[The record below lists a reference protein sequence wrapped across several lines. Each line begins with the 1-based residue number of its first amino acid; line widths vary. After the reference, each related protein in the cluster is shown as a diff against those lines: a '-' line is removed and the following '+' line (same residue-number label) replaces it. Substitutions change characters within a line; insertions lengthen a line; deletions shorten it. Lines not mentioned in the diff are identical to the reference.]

1 MKSEETG
8 SKRQT
13 QNTNLGPRKGNAVAI
28 AFDIV
33 DHDDLDLTKIERLGL
48 FRLSVPSALP
58 DSDLLECPGWTL
70 FSFDFPSQQVI
81 FIDVGPGQDLS
92 SAPFSYLA
100 QVEHGRRIATLDY
113 AAFIALAARI
123 AVRATFVQLFNIG
136 HCGSTLLHHV
146 FNRAPGAWSIS
157 EPSFLFDLAMKRDD
171 FGTEELRALIS
182 AGLKFL
188 TKFDGADTAEVIV
201 VKHFSQSMTILE
213 QVYRAMPEAVCFFMY
228 RDAESWCNS
237 FYHFLQRDGVPNP
250 ENLAD
255 RTFLWWIAS
264 GDTPV
269 AALDGIIDLSD
280 NSVKIQH
287 IMAANWA
294 QQLLCFRKAQ
304 GAGVPM
310 VPLRYN
316 ELNGDRA
323 GELGK
328 VFDHCGIPRPAIPAA
343 LAAFSQDAHAGSATA
358 GTIKADDLTA
368 ESYATIRRI
377 LALPNLNLPGDTI
390 LTM

>member
-1 MKSEETG
+1 M
-8 SKRQT
+8 
-13 QNTNLGPRKGNAVAI
+13 AI

-33 DHDDLDLTKIERLGL
+33 DHDDLDLLKIDRLGL
-48 FRLSVPSALP
+48 FRLSAASAIP

-70 FSFDFPSQQVI
+70 FSFDFSSRQAI
-81 FIDVGPGQDLS
+81 FIDVGPGQHLS
-92 SAPFSYLA
+92 SAPFSYFA
-100 QVEHGRRIATLDY
+100 QLEHGKRIATLGY

-123 AVRATFVQLFNIG
+123 EVRATVVQLFNIG
-136 HCGSTLLHHV
+136 HCGSTLLHHI
-146 FNRAPGAWSIS
+146 FNRVPGAWCIS
-157 EPSFLFDLAMKRDD
+157 EPCFLFDLTMKRDD
-171 FGTEELRALIS
+171 FSTGDLRALIS

-188 TKFDGADTAEVIV
+188 TKFDGADTADVIV
-201 VKHFSQSMTILE
+201 VKHFSQSATIFE

-237 FYHFLQRDGVPNP
+237 FYHFLQREGFPNP
-250 ENLAD
+250 ESLED

-269 AALDGIIDLSD
+269 AELDGIFDLSD

-287 IMAANWA
+287 LMAANWA
-294 QQLLCFRKAQ
+294 QQFLYFRKAQ

-328 VFDHCGIPRPAIPAA
+328 VFDRCGIPRAAIPAA
-343 LAAFSQDAHAGSATA
+343 LEAFSQDAHAGSATA

-368 ESYATIRRI
+368 DSYATIRRI
-377 LALPNLNLPGDTI
+377 LALPNVNLSGDTI